1 MKMTDGTSLGAAIEL
16 SRRSSLSRRSMM
28 GGMAGL
34 AGLAAIGSST
44 QPARAA
50 TTMTWMGWQGYE
62 TPIKAGT
69 FLKDNDIDFQPTF
82 IASNEEIITKLQ
94 AGGVGKTDLITM
106 YFGYLPLMAEGGLL
120 EPLDPSKID
129 QFGDLIP
136 QFTRQDVIRKDGN
149 LLGVPWNWGSL
160 PLMYDPE
167 QVKTAPE
174 SWMDLMKPEFKG
186 KVAMV
191 DDPLGNL
198 LVWGTV
204 VTGKPMGTLL
214 TRDELKK
221 VIDLLIDIKKNQARA
236 FFASYGDMADAF
248 ARNEVIASAIGWEAV
263 AVWAKGKGK
272 TIKYTIPKE
281 GTGMFMDC
289 LCIPKDCPHVD
300 LTYKMINHIIS
311 PEPQKIFATEQSAG
325 ITNLKTVPMLPAE
338 LAQSYNYA
346 DIDGFMKKARLQP
359 VPPTE
364 YDGTTATY
372 DDFLQEYGR
381 LQKA

>member
-1 MKMTDGTSLGAAIEL
+1 MNKSKSLLDAACELSRLSAL
-16 SRRSSLSRRSMM
+16 SRRSLLKGSAAL
-28 GGMAGL
+28 GAVAAAGL
-34 AGLAAIGSST
+34 FAR
-44 QPARAA
+44 PAHAA

-82 IASNEEIITKLQ
+82 ISSNEEIITKLQ
-94 AGGVGKTDLITM
+94 AGGIGKTDIITM

-120 EPLDPSKID
+120 EPLDPARIE
-129 QFGDLIP
+129 QFNDLIP
-136 QFTRQDVIRKDGN
+136 QFTSQEVIRKDGK
-149 LLGVPWNWGSL
+149 LYGVPWNWGSL

-167 QVKTAPE
+167 QVKTPPE
-174 SWMDLMKPEFKG
+174 SWTDLMKPEFKG

-198 LVWGTV
+198 LIWGTV
-204 VTGKPMGTLL
+204 VTGKPMGTIL
-214 TRDELKK
+214 TKDELKK
-221 VIDLLIDIKKNQARA
+221 VIDTLIDLKKNQARA

-248 ARNEVIASAIGWEAV
+248 ARNEVTASAIGWEAV

-272 TIKYTIPKE
+272 TIAYTIPKE

-289 LCIPKDCPHVD
+289 LCMPKDCPHVD

-311 PEPQKIFATEQSAG
+311 PEPQKIFAVEQSAG
-325 ITNLKTVPMLPAE
+325 ITNLKAVPLLPPE
-338 LAQSYNYA
+338 LAQSYNYS
-346 DIDGFMKKARLQP
+346 DLDNFMKKARLQP

-364 YDGTTATY
+364 SDGTTATY
-372 DDFLQEYGR
+372 DDFLKEYAR

>member
-1 MKMTDGTSLGAAIEL
+1 
-16 SRRSSLSRRSMM
+16 
-28 GGMAGL
+28 
-34 AGLAAIGSST
+34 
-44 QPARAA
+44 
-50 TTMTWMGWQGYE
+50 
-62 TPIKAGT
+62 
-69 FLKDNDIDFQPTF
+69 
-82 IASNEEIITKLQ
+82 
-94 AGGVGKTDLITM
+94 M

-120 EPLDPSKID
+120 EPLDPSRID

-136 QFTRQDVIRKDGN
+136 QFTGHDAIRKDGQ
-149 LLGVPWNWGSL
+149 LYGVPWNWGSL
-160 PLMYDPE
+160 PLMYDPA
-167 QVKTAPE
+167 QVPSPPQ

-198 LVWGTV
+198 LIWGTV

-214 TRDELKK
+214 TREELKK
-221 VIDLLIDIKKNQARA
+221 VIDTLIDLKKNQARA

-248 ARNEVIASAIGWEAV
+248 ARNEVTASAIGWEAV
-263 AVWAKGKGK
+263 AVWTQGKGK

-311 PEPQKIFATEQSAG
+311 PEPQKMFAVEQSAG
-325 ITNLKTVPMLPAE
+325 ITNLKAVPLLPPE

-346 DIDGFMKKARLQP
+346 DLDNFMKKARLQP

-372 DDFLQEYGR
+372 DDFLQEYAR

>member
-1 MKMTDGTSLGAAIEL
+1 MTNTSDDLRAMLALSRQSTLSRRGLMKASLALGAAAW
-16 SRRSSLSRRSMM
+16 
-28 GGMAGL
+28 AGL
-34 AGLAAIGSST
+34 
-44 QPARAA
+44 PAREAKA
-50 TTMTWMGWQGYE
+50 STTMTWMGWQGYE

-94 AGGVGKTDLITM
+94 AGGIGKTDIITM

-120 EPLDPSKID
+120 EPID
-129 QFGDLIP
+129 SAQIPLFGELIP
-136 QFTRQDVIRKDGN
+136 QFTNNEAIRKDGK
-149 LLGVPWNWGSL
+149 LYGVPWNWGSL

-167 QVKTAPE
+167 AVKTPPE
-174 SWMDLMKPEFKG
+174 SWQDLFKPEFKG

-198 LVWGTV
+198 LIWGTV

-214 TRDELKK
+214 TREELAK
-221 VIDLLIDIKKNQARA
+221 VIDTLIDLKKNQARA

-248 ARNEVIASAIGWEAV
+248 ARNEVTASAIGWEAV
-263 AVWAKGKGK
+263 AVWAKAKGK
-272 TIKYTIPKE
+272 VIKYTIPKE

-289 LCIPKDCPHVD
+289 LCMPKDAPHPD
-300 LTYKMINHIIS
+300 LTYKMINHVVS

-346 DIDGFMKKARLQP
+346 DLDGFMKKARLQP
-359 VPPTE
+359 VPPSE
-364 YDGTTATY
+364 YDGKTASY
-372 DDFLQEYGR
+372 GDFLQEYAR